1 MVTLY
6 SAGHVLPVASPPI
19 REGAVAVEGARIVGV
34 GTRRE
39 LALRFPHATERDFGE
54 AVITPGF
61 VNCHT
66 HLELTAMRGFLE
78 PEEGDFFSW
87 LRKVTV
93 SRNERMS
100 AEDLYV
106 SAAWGAIEAARAGIT
121 CVGDASDSG
130 VTTMRALRDSGLRG
144 VVFQEAFG
152 PDAGVA
158 AGQFD
163 KARAKIEALRGGE
176 TALVTLGLSPHSPYT
191 VSPALLKLLARYAVE
206 ERLPVMMHAAESEAE
221 QQLMLEGT
229 GPFAEAYA
237 RRGFTFDSPRTTTVR
252 HLAQTGVLETRPLLA
267 HCVRVDGGDISL
279 LAEHGA
285 GVAHC
290 PKSNAKL
297 GHGRAPL
304 ASMLSA
310 GVRVG
315 LGSDSVASNNT
326 CDLLE
331 EARFALLASRAAGD
345 TLEGRPEAE
354 LSRPKAE
361 VKGGHEAGLEHGFK
375 VELEGRRM
383 VNATDALRL
392 MTRGGAEAL
401 NMQTLTGA
409 LAEGLEADL
418 VAVRLDVAHQTPA
431 YDPAAALVFSS
442 GARDVLLTV
451 VAGREVFRD
460 GRVTTLDEDELRARV
475 LDLARRLAGTG

>member
-1 MVTLY
+1 MTKLY
-6 SAGHVLPVASPPI
+6 CARWVLPVVSEPV
-19 REGAVAVEGARIVGV
+19 EDGAVAVEGTRVAGV
-34 GTRRE
+34 GARG
-39 LALRFPHATERDFGE
+39 ALLERFPSAEVEELGE

-78 PEEGDFFSW
+78 PEEGDFFGW

-93 SRNERMS
+93 SRGERMS

-106 SAAWGAIEAARAGIT
+106 SAAWGAVEGARAGIT
-121 CVGDASDSG
+121 CVADASDSG
-130 VTTMRALRDSGLRG
+130 ATTMRALRDSGLRG

-152 PDAGVA
+152 PDAGLA
-158 AGQFD
+158 AEQFD
-163 KARAKIEALRGGE
+163 KARAKIDSLRGGE
-176 TALVTLGLSPHSPYT
+176 TALVTLGLSPHSPYS
-191 VSPALLKLLARYAVE
+191 VSPTLLKMLTRFATA
-206 ERLPVMMHAAESEAE
+206 ERLPLMMHAAESEAE
-221 QQLMLEGT
+221 QSLMLEGT

-237 RRGFTFDSPRTTTVR
+237 RRGFAFDTPRTTTVR
-252 HLAQTGVLETRPLLA
+252 HLARVGVLEARPLLA
-267 HCVRVDGGDISL
+267 HCVRVDDGDISL
-279 LAEHGA
+279 LARHGA

-304 ASMLSA
+304 AAMLAA

-326 CDLLE
+326 CDMLE
-331 EARFALLASRAAGD
+331 EARFAVLTSRAAGD
-345 TLEGRPEAE
+345 TLP
-354 LSRPKAE
+354 
-361 VKGGHEAGLEHGFK
+361 GGHEAAQ
-375 VELEGRRM
+375 EGARKAVREGVSGAVHEGGRM
-383 VNATDALRL
+383 ANASDALRM

-401 NMQTLTGA
+401 NMEGSTGA

-418 VAVRLDVAHQTPA
+418 VAVRLGAAHQTPA

-442 GARDVLLTV
+442 SGRDVLLTV

-460 GRVTTLDEDELRARV
+460 GRVTTLDEEDLRARAR
-475 LDLARRLAGTG
+475 DLSRRLAGPA